1 MCITRVVASPLRP
14 NICLTMPLVRS
25 ISSIRSVRSILI
37 IILALLIGIAPMD
50 VEGAAQRSK
59 KKTSQSAKKK
69 SSGSKSASKKSK
81 RSKGTSKKKSR
92 RARQRVVPLS
102 ALTVLSERE
111 LSPGVRYIQY
121 RSNGSRSVVV
131 HVISMD
137 RTVPGNALR
146 LIKGE
151 DHATGLERLGD
162 MAKRYDSTSENQLF
176 AVVNGNFWRAVR
188 NTMIGPCVID
198 GEVVE
203 LNPYK
208 KWTSAFIDV
217 KSQVIIDTFA
227 LTGTARF
234 GGRIYPISS
243 VNRRNDSGVVVYN
256 GFGGDNI
263 PHVNTKEIEKAF
275 QEAVKD
281 SVFTDKDST
290 ELALTKDVLKSE
302 ILRAQREAN
311 GEYPMVKVRV
321 RYLRSPSVNV
331 PFPCQVLSVDTGT
344 VAMPLRGAVVSFPRS
359 MLNGAWPRQGDTLM
373 LTYSTNKHTS
383 TRFMNAVCGTPRL
396 VRNGIPKHEAQTEGS
411 TGRRFIQDNL
421 ARTALGVDRSGNRII
436 LAAIRPDR
444 PEDGSHGA
452 TLQQTAQIMA
462 LLGCYNAMNLDGG
475 GSTGMV
481 VGTDHVFFDGV
492 DPLTRRVGLGVGV
505 VKLSKILRGPR

>member
-1 MCITRVVASPLRP
+1 M
-14 NICLTMPLVRS
+14 
-25 ISSIRSVRSILI
+25 
-37 IILALLIGIAPMD
+37 
-50 VEGAAQRSK
+50 
-59 KKTSQSAKKK
+59 
-69 SSGSKSASKKSK
+69 
-81 RSKGTSKKKSR
+81 
-92 RARQRVVPLS
+92 
-102 ALTVLSERE
+102 
-111 LSPGVRYIQY
+111 
-121 RSNGSRSVVV
+121 
-131 HVISMD
+131 
-137 RTVPGNALR
+137 
-146 LIKGE
+146 
-151 DHATGLERLGD
+151 
-162 MAKRYDSTSENQLF
+162 
-176 AVVNGNFWRAVR
+176 
-188 NTMIGPCVID
+188 
-198 GEVVE
+198 
-203 LNPYK
+203 
-208 KWTSAFIDV
+208 
-217 KSQVIIDTFA
+217 
-227 LTGTARF
+227 
-234 GGRIYPISS
+234 
-243 VNRRNDSGVVVYN
+243 
-256 GFGGDNI
+256 
-263 PHVNTKEIEKAF
+263 NTKEIEKAF

-281 SVFTDKDST
+281 SVFAEKDST

-344 VAMPLRGAVVSFPRS
+344 VAMPLRGAVVSFPRT

-373 LTYSTNKHTS
+373 LTYSTSKHNT